1 MKPIQKQIKKEIVI
15 KQKEKPN
22 LKKKALKKINQC
34 IQAI

>member
-1 MKPIQKQIKKEIVI
+1 MKAIQKQIKKEIVT
-15 KQKEKPN
+15 KKKPN

>member
-1 MKPIQKQIKKEIVI
+1 MKAIQKQIEKEIVT
-15 KQKEKPN
+15 KKKKPN